1 MVTLILQLVPSPV
14 TVPVCRHCHQSASRY
29 TTRQSNRNGNAGRPY
44 YKCTPC
50 NSFVRFDD
58 SRGNDSNNPLCFCRE
73 SSRMQVTGLGKS
85 VPRALHYVCKSGAC
99 DFYDT
104 RRDGLERQIVLD
116 GDLVDLLAGLQ
127 LI

>member
-1 MVTLILQLVPSPV
+1 
-14 TVPVCRHCHQSASRY
+14 
-29 TTRQSNRNGNAGRPY
+29 
-44 YKCTPC
+44 
-50 NSFVRFDD
+50 
-58 SRGNDSNNPLCFCRE
+58 
-73 SSRMQVTGLGKS
+73 MQVTGLGKS